1 MNRPYVFLMFVMALM
16 LPVLTMGQGSLSIT
30 VTTDKQDYGLGQIV
44 TLTIQ
49 VQQSGAPV
57 AHTSVYYELRDSQNQ
72 VRANGLI
79 TTDDTGR
86 FTKQITI
93 GNDFPLGAYAV
104 YARVT
109 VGDQTASATTAFQT
123 IPEFSSNVVLMI
135 AFVVGTGILG
145 AFGRGTPF
153 RKQSLYRET

>member
-1 MNRPYVFLMFVMALM
+1 MNRPHVFLMFVVALM
-16 LPVLTMGQGSLSIT
+16 LPILALCQGSLSIT
-30 VTTDKQDYGLGQIV
+30 VSTDKQEYGLGQIV
-44 TLTIQ
+44 IFTIQ

-93 GNDFPLGAYAV
+93 GNDFPLGSYAV
-104 YARVT
+104 YARHCGRPDCHCHDCVPNNSR
-109 VGDQTASATTAFQT
+109 VFIQRCSGGC
-123 IPEFSSNVVLMI
+123 ICRGI
-135 AFVVGTGILG
+135 GILG
-145 AFGRGTPF
+145 AFGRGTHF
-153 RKQSLYRET
+153 RKQPLYRKT